1 MVHLRPA
8 RPQLHVQP
16 VLLINAGRE
25 RLVKAAML
33 GLGFPV
39 RAEIDGLGDSRA
51 RERERG
57 AKSAKKSEKSACG
70 TVHLPVAR
78 GRGRGSVVGPSA
90 AVEPRSIARIAGI
103 RYDRATR
110 ASKPCDRSSG
120 NRKAAM
126 KNLLAVIGDGSAGPV
141 LEAAL
146 LVARRFNSHIVG
158 LHSLTTEYA
167 VVFGGEMGFSI
178 SSEVDRTL
186 EREGHERRDQARN
199 LFRDVM
205 NAQGVPI
212 GPPAPGYNGPSASWR
227 EEDGRQNAVVGMSGR
242 VYDLILVEQPEK
254 LASIAEATL
263 EDALFE
269 SGRPVLMVPKRSLP
283 TLGEVVAIAWNG
295 STETAVTVAM
305 GMPFLKQARKVVIV
319 AVGPQHMPEP
329 GPEGEE
335 LARTL
340 ERHGIDVSMRV
351 AYGRQ
356 KAQGESFLK
365 EAMAAGARLLVKG
378 GYPQSRLPQIIF
390 GRRHRDIHKEA
401 QLPVLMAR

>member
-1 MVHLRPA
+1 MPRP
-8 RPQLHVQP
+8 RGVF
-16 VLLINAGRE
+16 R
-25 RLVKAAML
+25 
-33 GLGFPV
+33 
-39 RAEIDGLGDSRA
+39 SR
-51 RERERG
+51 
-57 AKSAKKSEKSACG
+57 
-70 TVHLPVAR
+70 
-78 GRGRGSVVGPSA
+78 VG
-90 AVEPRSIARIAGI
+90 
-103 RYDRATR
+103 
-110 ASKPCDRSSG
+110 
-120 NRKAAM
+120 AM
-126 KNLLAVIGDGSAGPV
+126 KNLLAVIGDGNAGPV

-146 LVARRFNSHIVG
+146 MAARRFNSHIVG

-186 EREGHERRDQARN
+186 EREGHERRDQARR
-199 LFRDVM
+199 LFRDFM
-205 NAQGVPI
+205 TAHGVPI
-212 GPPAPGYNGPSASWR
+212 GPPSADSNGPSASWR

-242 VYDLILVEQPEK
+242 VYDLIIVEQPEK

-340 ERHGIDVSMRV
+340 KRHGIDVSLRM
-351 AYGRQ
+351 AFGRQ

-365 EAMAAGARLLVKG
+365 EAMAAGADLLLKG
-378 GYPQSRLPQIIF
+378 AYTQSRIRQMIF
-390 GRRHRDIHKEA
+390 GGGTRHIIMEA